1 MFPPTQSFCNSQNRQ
16 SDVNIVLKCQPP
28 SSLWMVAF
36 SLIQFPLSFVPTNR
50 CQWCPSRWTCQNH
63 LVEWDFLEAAFCA
76 DCYCSIWMSFKIWLA
91 FGRDFWLFPR
101 NFDANSFCDCS
112 NTSAAIQEICEYNTW
127 QPFERSCWDYEC
139 APVPCNWKLVATLVR
154 KMWKYHTRVNWE
166 ILECTQKF

>member
-50 CQWCPSRWTCQNH
+50 CQWCPSRGTCQNH
-63 LVEWDFLEAAFCA
+63 LVEWDFLEAAFFA

-91 FGRDFWLFPR
+91 FGRDFWLFPQ
-101 NFDANSFCDCS
+101 NFDANSFAI
-112 NTSAAIQEICEYNTW
+112 AAI
-127 QPFERSCWDYEC
+127 
-139 APVPCNWKLVATLVR
+139 PVPQYRKYVNTHDNRSNVHFGTPNAPLFHATGS
-154 KMWKYHTRVNWE
+154 W
-166 ILECTQKF
+166 

>member
-1 MFPPTQSFCNSQNRQ
+1 MFPQLKASAILQNRK

-63 LVEWDFLEAAFCA
+63 LVEWDFLEAAFFA

-91 FGRDFWLFPR
+91 LGGIFDYFPE
-101 NFDANSFCDCS
+101 
-112 NTSAAIQEICEYNTW
+112 TSMQTPFAIAAI
-127 QPFERSCWDYEC
+127 
-139 APVPCNWKLVATLVR
+139 PVPQYRKYVNTTHDNRSNVHVGTTNAPLFHATGS
-154 KMWKYHTRVNWE
+154 W
-166 ILECTQKF
+166 